1 MTGRFHVTL
10 LCILLAMERL
20 YDMGGFSSS
29 HDERE
34 FDELTLYASDG
45 NDLRVQSCFVIIYF
59 VPVSSLERLL
69 SISCFCIFAFFRFI
83 DSLEFVLLGISTPLR
98 VQGDEVFVDGGGNHT
113 ESPIAADD
121 GARAAFLCRILDE
134 IPVGSIDDHDIFHTY
149 RWSGSIAS

>member
-1 MTGRFHVTL
+1 
-10 LCILLAMERL
+10 MERL

-59 VPVSSLERLL
+59 VPSLFSGEASFDFLFL
-69 SISCFCIFAFFRFI
+69 HVCIFAFFRFI